1 MTRRTFTAILL
12 VLAIASTGGAATA
25 VGRFS
30 AGDLTGWEEQTFRGK
45 RKTTYTLVTDGDRTV
60 VRATSDR
67 AASGLLK
74 KVDIAAKELP
84 ILRWSWKIGGIIRNG
99 NALTKA
105 GDDYAAR
112 VYVVFPRTL
121 FWRTKAISYVW
132 ANHVPKGSS
141 VPNAYTGNVMM
152 VAMESGGALAGKW
165 IAERRNI
172 YEDYVRLFGE
182 EPPKLGA
189 VAIMTDTDNTGTA
202 ATAWYGDIS
211 LDSH

>member
-74 KVDIAAKELP
+74 KVDITAKELP